1 MLFPSSTVGGGGGGT
16 DRRIKVERRERDR
29 ERDRE
34 RRVVEEDII
43 TVTAPR
49 ESSREKAE
57 RLEKEMRR
65 ERLLEA
71 GMLSKA
77 HFSLPKIK
85 GFAYYSSHFR
95 IKKGKPD
102 YVVMPFLNILLI

>member
-1 MLFPSSTVGGGGGGT
+1 MYHFSHLLSLLFPSSGGTGAGGGGGVGGGGT

-34 RRVVEEDII
+34 RRVVEEEII
-43 TVTAPR
+43 AVTAPR
-49 ESSREKAE
+49 ESSHEKAE

-71 GMLSKA
+71 GNA
-77 HFSLPKIK
+77 
-85 GFAYYSSHFR
+85 
-95 IKKGKPD
+95 
-102 YVVMPFLNILLI
+102 V

>member
-1 MLFPSSTVGGGGGGT
+1 MLSFPSSGVTGGGSGNGGGT

-34 RRVVEEDII
+34 RRVVEEDVIA
-43 TVTAPR
+43 VTAPR

-71 GMLSKA
+71 GML
-77 HFSLPKIK
+77 FE
-85 GFAYYSSHFR
+85 
-95 IKKGKPD
+95 
-102 YVVMPFLNILLI
+102 

>member
-1 MLFPSSTVGGGGGGT
+1 MFTSGGGVGGGSGSAGGT
-16 DRRIKVERRERDR
+16 DRRVKVDRRERDR

-43 TVTAPR
+43 TVAAPR

-57 RLEKEMRR
+57 RLEREMRR

-71 GMLSKA
+71 GVL
-77 HFSLPKIK
+77 FE
-85 GFAYYSSHFR
+85 
-95 IKKGKPD
+95 
-102 YVVMPFLNILLI
+102 

>member
-1 MLFPSSTVGGGGGGT
+1 MHSSLNHLCVLFPSGAVFGGGSSSGVGT

-29 ERDRE
+29 ERDRDRE

-49 ESSREKAE
+49 ESSHEKAE

-71 GMLSKA
+71 GML
-77 HFSLPKIK
+77 FE
-85 GFAYYSSHFR
+85 
-95 IKKGKPD
+95 
-102 YVVMPFLNILLI
+102 

>member
-1 MLFPSSTVGGGGGGT
+1 LLFPSVGGTGGGSGGGSN
-16 DRRIKVERRERDR
+16 RRIKVERRERDR
-29 ERDRE
+29 EREHE
-34 RRVVEEDII
+34 RRVVEEEII

-71 GMLSKA
+71 GMLFK
-77 HFSLPKIK
+77 
-85 GFAYYSSHFR
+85 
-95 IKKGKPD
+95 
-102 YVVMPFLNILLI
+102 

>member
-1 MLFPSSTVGGGGGGT
+1 MLLFPSGGGTGGGGGNGGGT

-29 ERDRE
+29 EHDRE

-43 TVTAPR
+43 AVPTPR

-71 GMLSKA
+71 GVL
-77 HFSLPKIK
+77 FE
-85 GFAYYSSHFR
+85 
-95 IKKGKPD
+95 
-102 YVVMPFLNILLI
+102 

>member
-1 MLFPSSTVGGGGGGT
+1 MLFPSGGGAGSGGGNGGGT

-34 RRVVEEDII
+34 RRVVEEDIA
-43 TVTAPR
+43 VTAPR

-71 GMLSKA
+71 GM
-77 HFSLPKIK
+77 FE
-85 GFAYYSSHFR
+85 
-95 IKKGKPD
+95 
-102 YVVMPFLNILLI
+102 

>member
-1 MLFPSSTVGGGGGGT
+1 LLFPSSGGTGGGSGGGT

-34 RRVVEEDII
+34 RRVVEDDII

-71 GMLSKA
+71 GM
-77 HFSLPKIK
+77 FE
-85 GFAYYSSHFR
+85 
-95 IKKGKPD
+95 
-102 YVVMPFLNILLI
+102 